1 MREII
6 AFFLLA
12 ALLAV
17 AFKIAVLLLLLA
29 GLIFRT
35 EATISLLVIS
45 AIIAGF
51 VTHPIIGIALLATAL
66 TTSLYFK
73 RREARQAKGT
83 VKLLR

>member
-12 ALLAV
+12 ALFAV

-35 EATISLLVIS
+35 EVTIGLLAIS
-45 AIIAGF
+45 AIIAGL
-51 VTHPIIGIALLATAL
+51 VAHPVIGIALLATAL
-66 TTSLYFK
+66 STSLYFK

-83 VKLLR
+83 VKLR